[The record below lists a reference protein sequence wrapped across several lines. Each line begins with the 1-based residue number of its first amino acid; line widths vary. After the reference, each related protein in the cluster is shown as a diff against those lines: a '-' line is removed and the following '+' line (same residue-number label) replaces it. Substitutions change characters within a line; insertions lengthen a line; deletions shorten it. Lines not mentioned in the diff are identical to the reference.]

1 MSILLFELCG
11 RDGAHYS
18 QFSWRTRMALVH
30 KGLSFDSVPVRVSDK
45 AAIAFSAQDRVPILK
60 DGDHVVSDSWKIAD
74 YLETTYP
81 DRPSLFGGAVGH
93 GLARF
98 VNAVVDRQLIPKL
111 APLLMR
117 DVLAIVDDEDAAHLR
132 AGIEKA
138 FRKSVEEL
146 AAQRDP
152 GIADFRRMLDPVRAT
167 LRAQPFLSGTQ
178 AAYADYILFSLLQW
192 ARIVSALPVLEA
204 DDPVA
209 AWRER
214 MLDLFDGFARK
225 EQSRFEAVEP
235 AS

>member
-1 MSILLFELCG
+1 
-11 RDGAHYS
+11 
-18 QFSWRTRMALVH
+18 MALVH